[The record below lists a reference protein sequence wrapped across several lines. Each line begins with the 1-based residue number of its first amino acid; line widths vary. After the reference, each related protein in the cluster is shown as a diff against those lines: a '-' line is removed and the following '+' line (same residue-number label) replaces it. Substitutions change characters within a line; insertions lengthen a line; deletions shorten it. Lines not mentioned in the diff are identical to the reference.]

1 MDNQR
6 MPKTIALLAHH
17 AGSLLNFRGD
27 WIRELCASSAQVLC
41 LAPDYQDEDRA
52 AVRRLGAVPVDYDLQ
67 RTGMNPARDLCDAWG
82 LMRLLR
88 RLRPDVTF
96 AFSTKPVIYGTLAAW
111 ATRVPRRVAMIEG
124 VGFVFT
130 DGDRPLG
137 WKRRILRR
145 VVGGLYRLALF
156 RAHRV
161 IFLNPDDRCEFVER
175 GLAPASR
182 AVVLGGIGVDLDVW
196 APAPPVRK
204 PVTFLLVA
212 RLLREKG
219 IVEYVEAAKEV
230 RSLHKD
236 ARFLLLG
243 GLDSN
248 PGGLGRAE
256 VQSWVDEGILEWPGH
271 VDVRPWLAQASVFVL
286 PSWREGVPRS
296 TQEAMAMARPVITTD
311 VPGCRETIEDGVN
324 GFRVPV
330 RNAQALAQAML
341 CFVREPDLIG
351 SMGGASRRLAE
362 ERFDV
367 RRVNARL
374 SEWLLQEAVG
384 ENRPRGRA

>member
-1 MDNQR
+1 
-6 MPKTIALLAHH
+6 MPKTIALIAHH

-27 WIRELCASSAQVLC
+27 WIRDLCASGARVLC
-41 LAPDYQDEDRA
+41 LAPDYRDEDRA
-52 AVRRLGAVPVDYDLQ
+52 AVRGLGAEPVDYSLQ
-67 RTGMNPARDLCDAWG
+67 RTGMNPVRDLRDAWA

-88 RLRPDVTF
+88 RVQPDATF

-111 ATRVPRRVAMIEG
+111 AARVPRRVAMIEG

-130 DGDRPLG
+130 DGDQPLG
-137 WKRRILRR
+137 WKRRVLRR
-145 VVGGLYRLALF
+145 VVAWLYRLALS

-161 IFLNPDDRCEFVER
+161 IFLNPDDRREFEVR
-175 GLAPASR
+175 GLVPADR
-182 AVVLGGIGVDLDVW
+182 GVVLGGIGVDLDAW
-196 APAPPVRK
+196 TPAPPVRD

-219 IVEYVEAAKEV
+219 IVEYVQAAREV
-230 RSLHKD
+230 RSRHPGV
-236 ARFLLLG
+236 RFLLLG

-248 PGGLGRAE
+248 PGGLARAE
-256 VQSWVDEGILEWPGH
+256 VQSWVDEGVLEWPGH

-296 TQEAMAMARPVITTD
+296 TQEAMAMGRPVITTD
-311 VPGCRETIEDGVN
+311 APGCRETIEDGVN

-330 RNAQALAQAML
+330 RDASALAQAML
-341 CFVREPDLIG
+341 GFVQEPERIEI
-351 SMGGASRRLAE
+351 MGAASRRLAE

-367 RRVNARL
+367 RRVNALL
-374 SEWLLQEAVG
+374 SKWLLQGTAGVIQ
-384 ENRPRGRA
+384 RGRA